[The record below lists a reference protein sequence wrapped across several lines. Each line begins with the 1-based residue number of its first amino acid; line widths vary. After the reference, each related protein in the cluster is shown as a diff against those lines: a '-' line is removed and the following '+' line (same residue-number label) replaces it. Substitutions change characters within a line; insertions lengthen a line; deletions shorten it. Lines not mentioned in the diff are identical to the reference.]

1 MNQGRN
7 AVDSESRPLVTI
19 VGGVNIDVRGRP
31 AEELHAQYS
40 NPGRIRLSPGGAARN
55 VAENLARLSIN
66 VRLIGGVP
74 DGPDGRWLITQ
85 TAQAGVDVRGL
96 VPIAGRG
103 NYYVAIADAG
113 GIRWAIS
120 DMAAAEALSATD
132 IGAQTES
139 IRTAEVVVV
148 DANLAPSMIRHVL
161 DTAATRRIC
170 LLPVSPAKAGR
181 MRPFLSRA
189 ALIVLSAAEAEALTG
204 YSASTADE
212 ALEAG
217 VRLQGRGDAVVV
229 VTLGMQGIGWV
240 GKEAFWLPAIPATV
254 VDATGAGDAVAAV
267 AIYSMLKGLEARAAA
282 ALARAA
288 GALTVSVEGAT
299 HPGFSLEV
307 LRGYE

>member
-1 MNQGRN
+1 M
-7 AVDSESRPLVTI
+7 TI
-19 VGGVNIDVRGRP
+19 VGGVSIDVRGRP
-31 AEELHAQYS
+31 AGELNAQHS

-55 VAENLARLSIN
+55 VAENLARLDIN

-74 DGPDGRWLITQ
+74 DGPDGQWLMAQ
-85 TAQAGVDVRGL
+85 TGQAGVDVGGL

-103 NYYVAIADAG
+103 NYYVAIADDG

-120 DMAAAEALSATD
+120 DMAAAEALSRTD
-132 IGAQTES
+132 IEAQTET
-139 IRTAEVVVV
+139 IRTADVVVV
-148 DANLAPSMIRHVL
+148 DANLAPSMIGHVL
-161 DTAATRRIC
+161 DIATTRRIC

-181 MRPFLSRA
+181 MHPFLSRA
-189 ALIVLSAAEAEALTG
+189 ALIVLSASEAEALTG
-204 YSASTADE
+204 LSATTADE

-217 VRLQGRGDAVVV
+217 VRLRGRGDAVVV

-240 GKEAFWLPAIPATV
+240 SEEAFWLPAIPATV
-254 VDATGAGDAVAAV
+254 VDVTGAGDAVAAV
-267 AIYSMLKGLEARAAA
+267 AIYSLLKGLEARTAA

-307 LRGYE
+307 LHAYE